1 MQIPSRKRLVTGIA
15 LALVTAALSSPTSAP
30 AAQACPVDP
39 DGSCLVA
46 SESARQ
52 AQSSQPS
59 AKAKKPKV
67 KRKASYPI
75 VPKPPLELGP

>member
-15 LALVTAALSSPTSAP
+15 LALVTAALSSPTT
-30 AAQACPVDP
+30 AQACPVDP
-39 DGSCLVA
+39 EGNCLVA

-59 AKAKKPKV
+59 AQAKKPKV
-67 KRKASYPI
+67 KRKASYPV